1 MMNWN
6 QLISDRRLGL
16 EEYHEERTHT
26 RSDFQRDYDRL
37 IFSSPFRRLQ
47 NKTQVFPLP
56 GSIFVHNRLTH
67 SLEVSS
73 VGRSMGYEIALRII
87 GRYKG
92 EGWTEKLYSVRD
104 IVAASCLCHDLGNPP
119 FGHSG
124 EKTIS
129 TYFSEG
135 NGKELSSLIT
145 GQQWSDLTNFEGNAN
160 SFRLLTHR
168 FRGRRNGGMA
178 MTYSALASIVKYPY
192 SSLHSG
198 AKGKFG
204 FFASEE
210 ETFRKVAGFLGMP
223 ETGDGIFARHPL
235 VYITEAADDICYQIM
250 DLEDAHKLKTI
261 DRDTV
266 MELLMGFFSEKERTR
281 MNRTLSALDDPNEKI
296 AYLRSNAIGAMVV
309 ECSDVFADNERAIL
323 EGTFSGTLIEKT
335 GSRIR
340 DAYMA
345 CSETAWNRIYCA
357 PEVVDIELA
366 GNRII
371 TYLLDTL
378 LDAVIHPEKNYSKLL
393 LNIIPGQYDTAAPTL
408 YERVQSVLDHISGMT
423 DVYALDLFR
432 KLNGHSLPAV

>member
-1 MMNWN
+1 MNWN
-6 QLISDRRLGL
+6 QLICDKRLGM
-16 EEYHEERTHT
+16 EEYHDERHHT

-73 VGRSMGYEIALRII
+73 VGRSMGNEVALRLHDK
-87 GRYKG
+87 YKD
-92 EGWTEKLYSVRD
+92 EEWVHKLDSLRD
-104 IVAASCLCHDLGNPP
+104 IVAAACLCHDLGNPP

-135 NGKELSSLIT
+135 Q
-145 GQQWSDLTNFEGNAN
+145 GQTLRGSVNDRQWADFINFEGNAN
-160 SFRLLTHR
+160 SFRLLTHQ

-192 SSLHSG
+192 TSQHAG

-204 FFASEE
+204 FFQSEE
-210 ETFRKVAGFLGMP
+210 EIYRKVATQLGIP
-223 ETGDGIFARHPL
+223 EYEPGRFRRHPL

-250 DLEDAHKLKTI
+250 DLEDAHKLKI
-261 DRDTV
+261 IGQDEV
-266 MELLMGFFSEKERTR
+266 ISLFMGFFDEGEHPR
-281 MNRTLSALDDPNEKI
+281 MKRTLDRLDDPNERI

-309 ECSDVFADNERAIL
+309 DCAKVFSDSEDKIL
-323 EGTFSGTLIEKT
+323 EGSFQGSLINNMSPLLRE
-335 GSRIR
+335 
-340 DAYMA
+340 AYA
-345 CSETAWNRIYCA
+345 RCSATAWDKIYCA

-378 LDAVIHPEKNYSKLL
+378 MDAVIHPEKNYSKLL
-393 LNIIPGQYDTAAPTL
+393 LNIIPKQYDTLAASP
-408 YERVQSVLDHISGMT
+408 YERIQSVLDHVSGMT

>member
-1 MMNWN
+1 MEEFHD
-6 QLISDRRLGL
+6 DR
-16 EEYHEERTHT
+16 HHT

-73 VGRSMGYEIALRII
+73 VGRSMGNEIALRL
-87 GRYKG
+87 RDKYASVS
-92 EGWTEKLYSVRD
+92 WTQKLDCLRD
-104 IVAASCLCHDLGNPP
+104 IVAAACLCHDLGNPP

-135 NGKELSSLIT
+135 NGQALKEQVGNREWADLI
-145 GQQWSDLTNFEGNAN
+145 NFEGNAN

-168 FRGRRNGGMA
+168 FKGRRNGGMA
-178 MTYSALASIVKYPY
+178 MTYSSLASIVKYPY
-192 SSLHSG
+192 SSLHAG
-198 AKGKFG
+198 EKGKFG
-204 FFASEE
+204 FFSSEE
-210 ETFRKVAGFLGMP
+210 EIFRRVATQLGMP
-223 ETGDGIFARHPL
+223 ETDSGKFARHPL
-235 VYITEAADDICYQIM
+235 VYVTEAADDICYQIM
-250 DLEDAHKLKTI
+250 DLEDAHKLKI
-261 DRDTV
+261 IGLQEV
-266 MELLMGFFSEKERTR
+266 VELLLGFFGSTDKEKMQRL
-281 MNRTLSALDDPNEKI
+281 MNHLDDPNEKI

-309 ECSDVFADNERAIL
+309 DCADVFSKNEETIL
-323 EGTFSGTLIEKT
+323 AGEFRGTLVDNMNPRLK
-335 GSRIR
+335 
-340 DAYMA
+340 DAYA
-345 CSETAWNRIYCA
+345 KCSATAWNKIYCA

-378 LDAVIHPEKNYSKLL
+378 MDAVMNPDKNYSRLL
-393 LNIIPGQYDTAAPTL
+393 LNIIPGQYDTSASTL
-408 YERVQSVLDHISGMT
+408 YERIQSVLDHISGMT